1 MGITTKGNGRV
12 VFGPRIPP
20 FINTYSMLFDG
31 VDDYINVGNVV
42 DKNKSTAFSISIWVN
57 IALTVSNNILIS
69 KVEDRD
75 NGGALSKGGVGYQLY
90 MNNQLYFRFLLDS
103 HFSHQMY
110 VRDGNYWG
118 ASQGLNNGWHHI
130 VGTYDGS
137 GLSSGMTLYVDGY
150 DVSFA
155 RVDTGTGDFN
165 NTGDL
170 YVGGQNYNATPQS
183 SFNGKLDEPCIIPTE
198 LTPAEVLD
206 IYNGVRPSGGGV
218 VGGNWQDGTGVPKSM
233 RDYNSEL
240 WLRNGDGDSFPT
252 ITDYGSGGNNGTAYN
267 ENEATMVIPDVP

>member
-103 HFSHQMY
+103 HFSYQMY

-155 RVDTGTGDFN
+155 RVDNGAGDFN

>member
-103 HFSHQMY
+103 HFSYQMY

-170 YVGGQNYNATPQS
+170 YVGGQNYNGTPQS